1 MQQIAPSVIPSAT
14 VDIIFRMLSL
24 NDWETHLASC
34 YPDSHLLQTASWG
47 RLKSAFGWQAECLQ
61 SEKAGTLLLFRPL
74 PFGFSVGYL
83 PRGPV
88 PSTDGA
94 LAELLPSI
102 DRVCRSRRAAF
113 LSIEPD
119 WADGDAAREVLRRQG
134 FRPGVH
140 TIQPPRTV
148 LVDLRGSEDEVL
160 AKMKP
165 KTRYNIRLAARHEVA
180 VSSSEDIAAFAR
192 LMDTTGVRD
201 SFAVHSEAYY
211 RAAYAAFTP
220 HQTVELL
227 LASYRGEYI
236 SGLMVFVRGNRAWYL
251 YGASSNLHREVMAPY
266 LLQWE
271 AMRWARNRGCVEY
284 DLWGIPDAEENELE
298 AQFAKREDGL
308 WGVYR
313 FKRGF
318 GGRVWRSVG
327 TWDRV
332 YNPALYLVY
341 RLWIAR
347 RQRDTT

>member
-1 MQQIAPSVIPSAT
+1 MPS
-14 VDIIFRMLSL
+14 LS
-24 NDWETHLASC
+24 DWETYLASRA
-34 YPDSHLLQTASWG
+34 PDAHLLQTAAWG
-47 RLKSAFGWQAECLQ
+47 RLKTAFGWRAESLQAND
-61 SEKAGTLLLFRPL
+61 AGALLLLRPL

-88 PSTDGA
+88 PANDKA
-94 LAELLPSI
+94 LTALLPSI
-102 DRVCRSRRAAF
+102 DRLCRSRRAAF

-119 WADGDAAREVLRRQG
+119 WANGDSEREALRSQG
-134 FRPGVH
+134 LRPGAR
-140 TIQPPRTV
+140 TIQPPRTI
-148 LVDLRGSEDEVL
+148 LVDLHGSEDELL
-160 AKMKP
+160 ARMKP
-165 KTRYNIRLAARHEVA
+165 KTRYNIRLAAKHEVVVA
-180 VSSSEDIAAFAR
+180 ASDDIAAFAR
-192 LMDTTGVRD
+192 LMDTTGQRD

-211 RAAYAAFTP
+211 RAAYAAFAP

-227 LASYRGEYI
+227 LASYRGEII
-236 SGLMVFVRGNRAWYL
+236 SGLMAFAQGNRAWYL

-271 AMRWARNRGCVEY
+271 AMRWALGRGCEVY
-284 DLWGIPDAEENELE
+284 DLWGIPDAEEDALE
-298 AQFAKREDGL
+298 AQFTSREDGL

-341 RLWIAR
+341 RLWTAR
-347 RQRDTT
+347 RERDIA